1 MAKVGIFYGSTTG
14 VTEDIA
20 NRIAEKIDG
29 AEVFNIDGNVDEL
42 ENYDVLLLGTS
53 TWGFGDLQD
62 DWQAVLDDLANLNLA
77 GKKVAYFG
85 SGDQGTFSDTFMDGM
100 AIINEEISKTGAT
113 VIGNTSTE
121 GYEFNESRAVKGDKF
136 LGLALDEVN
145 QSDLTDERIDA
156 WVEQIKKE
164 F

>member
-1 MAKVGIFYGSTTG
+1 MSKVGIFYGTTTG

-20 NRIAEKIDG
+20 HRIADKIDG
-29 AEVFNIDGNVDEL
+29 ADIFNIDGNEDKL
-42 ENYDVLLLGTS
+42 NDYDVLLLGTS

-100 AIINEEISKTGAT
+100 AIINEEISKLHQE
-113 VIGNTSTE
+113 IG
-121 GYEFNESRAVKGDKF
+121 
-136 LGLALDEVN
+136 LWIL
-145 QSDLTDERIDA
+145 
-156 WVEQIKKE
+156 
-164 F
+164 

>member
-20 NRIAEKIDG
+20 NRIAEKIDR

-121 GYEFNESRAVKGDKF
+121 GYEFNESRAVEGDKF

>member
-77 GKKVAYFG
+77 GKKIAYFG

-121 GYEFNESRAVKGDKF
+121 GYEFNESRAVEGDKF

>member
-85 SGDQGTFSDTFMDGM
+85 SGDQGTFTDTFMDGM

-121 GYEFNESRAVKGDKF
+121 GYEFNESRAVEGDKF

>member
-121 GYEFNESRAVKGDKF
+121 GYEFNESRAVEGDKF
-136 LGLALDEVN
+136 LGLALD

>member
-29 AEVFNIDGNVDEL
+29 AEVFNIDGNVEEL

-121 GYEFNESRAVKGDKF
+121 GYEFNESRAVEGDKF

>member
-62 DWQAVLDDLANLNLA
+62 DWQAVLDHFENLNLSW
-77 GKKVAYFG
+77 KKVAYFG

-121 GYEFNESRAVKGDKF
+121 GYEFNESRAVEGDKF

>member
-29 AEVFNIDGNVDEL
+29 AEVFNIDGNVEEL

-113 VIGNTSTE
+113 VIGNTSIE
-121 GYEFNESRAVKGDKF
+121 GYEFNESRAVEGDKF

>member
-1 MAKVGIFYGSTTG
+1 MTKVGIFYGSTTG

-121 GYEFNESRAVKGDKF
+121 GYEFNESRAVEGDKF

>member
-113 VIGNTSTE
+113 VIGNTLTE
-121 GYEFNESRAVKGDKF
+121 GYEFNESRAVEGDKF

>member
-85 SGDQGTFSDTFMDGM
+85 SGDQGTFYY
-100 AIINEEISKTGAT
+100 K
-113 VIGNTSTE
+113 
-121 GYEFNESRAVKGDKF
+121 
-136 LGLALDEVN
+136 
-145 QSDLTDERIDA
+145 
-156 WVEQIKKE
+156 
-164 F
+164 

>member
-29 AEVFNIDGNVDEL
+29 AEVFNIDGNVDKL
-42 ENYDVLLLGTS
+42 EDFDVLILGTS

-156 WVEQIKKE
+156 WVEEIKKE

>member
-121 GYEFNESRAVKGDKF
+121 GYEFNESRAVEGGKF

>member
-100 AIINEEISKTGAT
+100 AIINEEISKTGAI

-121 GYEFNESRAVKGDKF
+121 GYEFNESRAVEGDKF